1 MPLGEG
7 NVVDLSQWAS
17 TRAGR
22 AILVGVLPV
31 GIFAALIGSVFRPQ
45 PARTLVSAAIPPS
58 PTKATIL
65 ASHLSA
71 TPISDPTSLPTPTL
85 IPYQINEGLS
95 DSTLGVSHLY
105 IAETSILEQAP
116 TIDPSD
122 LRLPTPNFR
131 PQTGRYHEI
140 RGRFKLIHLGSD
152 YMDPGEAVMAPPHE
166 DALLGALV
174 HLKRNTFMAIA
185 IDMSGDVQ
193 MYLIRLNG
201 QERSKA
207 YLFCFA
213 HLKDGSNRDALS
225 QASANNGHVSVMG
238 SVSTVDST
246 TSNLSDVH
254 IGVIDVDALYMLT
267 NQTNLADA
275 LQVLFAGSVP
285 RTGQQY
291 PSIFVEPESVYPAL
305 AANLAEHQK

>member
-1 MPLGEG
+1 MA
-7 NVVDLSQWAS
+7 DLNHWAN

-22 AILVGVLPV
+22 TILIGVLPV
-31 GIFAALIGSVFRPQ
+31 GILAALIGSVFRPQ
-45 PARTLVSAAIPPS
+45 PVRTVVSVVILPS
-58 PTKATIL
+58 PTKAIVLTPPP
-65 ASHLSA
+65 SA
-71 TPISDPTSLPTPTL
+71 TPVSDATSPPTPTL
-85 IPYQINEGLS
+85 IPYQINEGAS
-95 DSTLGVSHLY
+95 DSALGVSHLY
-105 IAETSILEQAP
+105 IAESSLLEQAP
-116 TIDPSD
+116 TIDPSH

-166 DALLGALV
+166 DALLAALV

-201 QERSKA
+201 QEGSKA

-213 HLKDGSNRDALS
+213 HLKDGSNWDALA
-225 QASANNGHVSVMG
+225 QASTNNGHVSMMG

-254 IGVIDVDALYMLT
+254 IAVIDVDALYTMT
-267 NQTNLADA
+267 NETDLAAA
-275 LQVLFAGSVP
+275 LQVLFAGSIP

-291 PSIFVEPESVYPAL
+291 PSIFVGPESVYPAL